1 MYYCIAIVDLILI
14 LSSAIMLVSLPLH
27 QTTNQSPLFT
37 LRTHTSTG
45 IYYEWLLP
53 CHTQLSYSTLR
64 SPRERNAAS
73 SCPSLNRSMLPTLQY
88 SVLYYCNE
96 RTDTLTRRQN
106 QQPRN
111 HTVSHPHHCHCV
123 SLCSALTLSYC
134 ER

>member
-73 SCPSLNRSMLPTLQY
+73 SCPSLNRSMLPTK
-88 SVLYYCNE
+88 
-96 RTDTLTRRQN
+96 N

-111 HTVSHPHHCHCV
+111 HTLYTIFFFNITAPHHCHCV
-123 SLCSALTLSYC
+123 CLSLSLLSHFPVDGNDYSI
-134 ER
+134 RQR